1 MRAEAR
7 QGQTGR
13 NRRLSSST
21 LHARDARYPSRVRRI
36 AAGASRAWHASSGG
50 RKRGVAPSF
59 SSAATITNNARE
71 PRRGR
76 KPPLATR
83 FFSFPSKNF
92 ADLAARLFGSAPRA
106 SRGHFER
113 APARPRCP
121 YRRSRS
127 SRDPPVPPHS
137 ARAPRRSEPA
147 RAPPRAPPGKMRR
160 KAREGLTTR
169 VWSAACST

>member
-7 QGQTGR
+7 RGQTGC
-13 NRRLSSST
+13 NRRLT
-21 LHARDARYPSRVRRI
+21 CRGTIHARDARFCLAIAGTPQRRGCISSMARVKRRSQARRGFFLPHI
-36 AAGASRAWHASSGG
+36 NQHTRATP
-50 RKRGVAPSF
+50 RP
-59 SSAATITNNARE
+59 AATK
-71 PRRGR
+71 RRD
-76 KPPLATR
+76 
-83 FFSFPSKNF
+83 FSTISLQNF
-92 ADLAARLFGSAPRA
+92 ADLAARFSWQRSTCF
-106 SRGHFER
+106 SRHFER

-137 ARAPRRSEPA
+137 ARAPRRPEPA